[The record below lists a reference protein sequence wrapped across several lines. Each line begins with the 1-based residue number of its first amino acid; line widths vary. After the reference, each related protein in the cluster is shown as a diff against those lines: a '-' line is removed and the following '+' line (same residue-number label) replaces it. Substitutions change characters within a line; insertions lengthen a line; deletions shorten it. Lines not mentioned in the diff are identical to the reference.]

1 MSGSECLCATSG
13 EPLVKPAGVSRLHTP
28 PVRALCRTV
37 HIKQPRLEEASRADR
52 TDFWLHGA
60 GSRVQ
65 MLQRRSIQLPLEGGG
80 MHCARHGCHRRY
92 AVQE

>member
-13 EPLVKPAGVSRLHTP
+13 VPLVKPAGVSRLHTP

-52 TDFWLHGA
+52 TDFW
-60 GSRVQ
+60 
-65 MLQRRSIQLPLEGGG
+65 RRSIQLPLEGGG

-92 AVQE
+92 AAQE